1 MDKVYLLK
9 NFSKLDKVTQKILK
23 DFYPK
28 NSGITVKIHFG
39 EPGNQAAFTPEDIEP
54 ITDSLQSL
62 LYPSKPSFAKVSE
75 GEVGLT
81 LIDTPV
87 AYMSPRSTVAG
98 YEKVAKNRGYGRL
111 GKILIS
117 NEGIKIK
124 TKDFTALVSRPL
136 VESKN
141 VLVISHVKGHSCAGF
156 GGTIKNLGMGGVT
169 KETKQQEHDLCKP
182 VLVKECQGCG
192 ACVRDCPAKALR
204 LLNKISLAAKKKIII
219 SHNICWGCSICE
231 LTCPY
236 HCLAPKKAL
245 YDDLLAQA
253 ASAVINQLPKKTF
266 YINFVTKIAK
276 ECDCSSNSGP
286 IVSKDIGILFSQNPV
301 AIDKAA
307 IDLINKVNGTNLFKE
322 IHHKDPYLQINFAEK
337 YTKWRKEYRL
347 VEI

>member
-1 MDKVYLLK
+1 MDKVYFLK
-9 NFSKLDKVTQKILK
+9 DFSKVGKATEKLLK
-23 DFYPK
+23 DFYPQ
-28 NSGITVKIHFG
+28 NSNLTVKLHFG
-39 EPGNQAAFTPEDIEP
+39 EPGNKAAFTPEDIKP
-54 ITDSLQSL
+54 ITDTLKSLSL
-62 LYPSKPSFAKVSE
+62 S
-75 GEVGLT
+75 LT
-81 LIDTPV
+81 LTDTPV

-98 YEKVAKNRGYGRL
+98 YEKVAEDRGYGRL

-136 VESKN
+136 AESKN

-156 GGTIKNLGMGGVT
+156 GGAIKNLGMGGVT
-169 KETKQQEHDLCKP
+169 KETKHLEHDLCKP
-182 VLVKECQGCG
+182 ILVKDCQGCG

-204 LLNKISLAAKKKIII
+204 LLNKISLAAKKKILI

-253 ASAVINQLPKKTF
+253 ATAVINQLPEKTF

-276 ECDCSSNSGP
+276 ECDCSGNSGP
-286 IVSKDIGILFSQNPV
+286 IISKDIGILFSRNPI
-301 AIDKAA
+301 AIDKAS
-307 IDLINKVNGTNLFKE
+307 IDLINEANGTNLFKE
-322 IHHKDPYLQINFAEK
+322 IHHKDPLLQINFAEK
-337 YTKWRKEYRL
+337 YSKWKSEYRL